1 MSEHLFDAYS
11 RRWGLYCVSAGRP
24 ANVIPTKFLWEGI
37 PITWVVPSEEAR
49 EYKAAGAHRVLPVTR
64 VPGVMPLGDQ
74 RNAALEDAFRHGA
87 TCIQTDDDGKR
98 LLKYE
103 PTTKKAVAATASH
116 YLQAWDQALRETAGA
131 RLAGCAPLANA
142 FYSNGK
148 VKTQHW
154 IMAQVFAV
162 EPSTPRFDPD
172 TCPRE
177 DYDFT
182 AQHLE
187 AYGAVA
193 RHDGLLPDFR
203 HWGNRGGC
211 QDWRT
216 DERSQRVNALLLG
229 RWPQYLRENTKRPGE
244 LLFKAQT
251 RHGSGQA

>member
-1 MSEHLFDAYS
+1 MTDHLFDAYG

-37 PITWVVPSEEAR
+37 PITWVVPAEEAR
-49 EYKAAGAHRVLPVTR
+49 EYKAAGAKRVIPITR
-64 VPGVMPLGDQ
+64 TPGVMPLGEQ
-74 RNAALEDAFRHGA
+74 RNAALEDAFTHGA

-98 LLKYE
+98 LLKWE
-103 PTTKKAVAATASH
+103 EGKAVKATAND
-116 YLQAWDQALRETAGA
+116 YLRSWHAALTETQGA
-131 RLAGCAPLANA
+131 RLTGCAPLANA
-142 FYSNGK
+142 FYSTGK
-148 VKTQHW
+148 VRTQHW

-162 EPSTPRFDPD
+162 EPSTPRFDGD

-182 AQHLE
+182 AQHLST
-187 AYGAVA
+187 YGAVA

-216 DERSQRVNALLLG
+216 DERSMRVNALLLD
-229 RWPQYLRENTKRPGE
+229 RWPQYLRPNAKRPGE

-251 RHGSGQA
+251 KHQSGRPE